1 MRKIETIWH
10 YLLFSALEAKK
21 YRYTQQEIAQKFA
34 YSLSTVNFALKAP
47 AEIGAIRK
55 ETKFFVLADFKKL
68 LYFWASQRN
77 LSRDIIYRTY
87 SPAAITEIE
96 GLIPAGAI
104 YACYSAAR
112 RILGEPPADYS
123 AVHCYADE
131 KILPEFKKRFP
142 AGRKHEPNV
151 VILKALK
158 TMEEYGGLTTLPQ
171 TFVDIWN
178 LKDWYSRDFIERLEQ
193 KIDAVLS

>member
-1 MRKIETIWH
+1 MKKIETIWH
-10 YLLFSALEAKK
+10 YLLLGALEAKK

-47 AEIGAIRK
+47 SEIGAIRK
-55 ETKFFVLADFKKL
+55 ESKFFVIADFKKL

-77 LSRDIIYRTY
+77 LSRDIIYLTY
-87 SPAAITEIE
+87 FPEAINEIE
-96 GLIPAGAI
+96 GLVPAGSI

-123 AVHCYADE
+123 TVHCYADE
-131 KILPEFKKRFP
+131 KILKEFKKRFP
-142 AGRKHEPNV
+142 ADHKHASNV
-151 VILKALK
+151 VILKPPAA
-158 TMEEYGGLTTLPQ
+158 MQAYGGITTLPQ

-178 LKDWYSRDFIERLEQ
+178 LKDWYSRDFVEKLEQ